1 METRQCSD
9 QVSFNG
15 GNAVSYI
22 HLEGK
27 GLGQGEN
34 DLIVEAW
41 PDRYWF
47 LWSNVMLHLC
57 CQVVIFTGAGKMGE
71 EEAGRAPSL
80 TRY

>member
-1 METRQCSD
+1 MP
-9 QVSFNG
+9 
-15 GNAVSYI
+15 YI

-47 LWSNVMLHLC
+47 LWSNVMLHLR
-57 CQVVIFTGAGKMGE
+57 CQVVIFAGAGKMGE
-71 EEAGRAPSL
+71 EEAGRAPSFM
-80 TRY
+80 RY